1 VDDFHFAASVLKL
14 GSIENPSFFFI
25 ATAEAR
31 FQSIV
36 AAEFAIAAPSIP
48 NFGISNRLRRML
60 MQADT
65 SIIF

>member
-1 VDDFHFAASVLKL
+1 VDDFHFAAWVLKL

-36 AAEFAIAAPSIP
+36 AAEFAMAAPSIP
-48 NFGISNRLRRML
+48 YLGMSNKLRIIL

-65 SIIF
+65 SMIF